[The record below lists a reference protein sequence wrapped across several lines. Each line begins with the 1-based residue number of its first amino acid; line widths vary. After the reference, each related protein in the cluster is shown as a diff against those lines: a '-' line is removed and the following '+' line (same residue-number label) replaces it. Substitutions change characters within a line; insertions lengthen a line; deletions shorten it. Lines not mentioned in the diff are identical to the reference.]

1 MKRNILVSGLF
12 FLLTSSSLV
21 ASPKDISLRFE
32 LTGCKYDSLAAV
44 LFYGPNPEGKDL
56 EYRVKGA
63 SKDGSDWTFSVPDSI
78 YRMTSN
84 LRLRDFMSGGF
95 IRFATDGHS
104 GSLPFV
110 TDESVGM
117 HVKASFVS
125 RDEVKS
131 GTMIN
136 DKFRIDNPTPEFIAA
151 EIVPASFCSFTD
163 PNNPQKSKEELLQE
177 YLNSIKEHPLSR
189 ALVRKVYLSLAKFPN
204 QESLQR
210 VYNAFSKEAQATY
223 YGAMIGKSVPF
234 FKAFQIDVK
243 LTNCKTRQQELV
255 LSDFSKP
262 NLLLFSAS
270 WCGPCHAAIPLM
282 KQIYKDLGADINM
295 TYISLDEPD
304 SRPQWYELMEK
315 EQIPWRSMAVEGNLT
330 VRQIRDNY
338 SVTGIP
344 NMTLVLPD
352 KSRKVIDLRN
362 EADKEWLYKLL
373 GK

>member
-1 MKRNILVSGLF
+1 MKRNSLVSGLF
-12 FLLTSSSLV
+12 FLLSSSSLI
-21 ASPKDISLRFE
+21 ASPKDISFRFE

-44 LFYGPNPEGKDL
+44 LFYGPNSEGRDF
-56 EYRVKGA
+56 EYRVKGS

-84 LRLRDFMSGGF
+84 LRLRDFISGGF
-95 IRFATDGHS
+95 IRFATEGHS

-110 TDESVGM
+110 TNESAGM
-117 HVKASFVS
+117 HIIASFVR
-125 RDEVKS
+125 RDEVQS
-131 GTMIN
+131 GTMTN
-136 DKFRIDNPTPEFIAA
+136 DIFKMDKPASEFTAVGT
-151 EIVPASFCSFTD
+151 VPASFCTFTD
-163 PNNPQKSKEELLQE
+163 PDNLQKSKEELLKE
-177 YLNSIKEHPLSR
+177 YMNTINEYPQSR
-189 ALVRKVYLSLAKFPN
+189 ALVRKVYLSMAKFPDK
-204 QESLQR
+204 ESLQR

-223 YGAMIGKSVPF
+223 YGEMIGKSVPF
-234 FKAFQIDVK
+234 FKTFQLDVK

-262 NLLLFSAS
+262 NLLLFSTS

-282 KQIYKDLGADINM
+282 KQIYKDLGKDINM

-315 EQIPWRSMAVEGNLT
+315 EQIPWRSMTVEGNLT
-330 VRQIRDNY
+330 VRQVRDNY
-338 SVTGIP
+338 MVTGIP

-362 EADKEWLYKLL
+362 DADKEWLYKLL

>member
-1 MKRNILVSGLF
+1 MKRTILVSGLF
-12 FLLTSSSLV
+12 LLLASSSLQ
-21 ASPKDISLRFE
+21 ASPKEIRFRFE
-32 LTGCKYDSLAAV
+32 LMGCKYDSLSAV
-44 LFYGPNPEGKDL
+44 LFYGPNLEGRDL
-56 EYRVKGA
+56 EYRVKG
-63 SKDGSDWTFSVPDSI
+63 SSTDGSDWTFSVPDSI

-84 LRLRDFMSGGF
+84 LRLRDFMSAGF
-95 IRFATDGHS
+95 IRFVSAGHS

-110 TDESVGM
+110 TNESEGM
-117 HVKASFVS
+117 HIKASFVR
-125 RDEVKS
+125 RDIVQS
-131 GTMIN
+131 GAMTN
-136 DKFRIDNPTPEFIAA
+136 DVFTVDNTAPEFTALA
-151 EIVPASFCSFTD
+151 TVPASFCAFTD
-163 PNNPQKSKEELLQE
+163 PDNPQKSKEELLKE
-177 YLNSIKEHPLSR
+177 YLSTIKEYPQSR
-189 ALVRKVYLSLAKFPN
+189 ALVRKVYLSMAKFPD

-223 YGAMIGKSVPF
+223 YGEMIGKSLPL
-234 FKAFQIDVK
+234 FKAFQLDVK

-282 KQIYKDLGADINM
+282 KQIYKDLGKDINM

-304 SRPQWYELMEK
+304 SRPQWYELLEK
-315 EQIPWRSMAVEGNLT
+315 EQIPWRSMTVEGNLT
-330 VRQIRDNY
+330 VRQVRDNY

-344 NMTLVLPD
+344 NMTLILPD

-362 EADKEWLYKLL
+362 DEDKAWLYKML

>member
-1 MKRNILVSGLF
+1 MKTNIIVSCLF
-12 FLLTSSSLV
+12 FLLSSSSLV
-21 ASPKDISLRFE
+21 ASPKDISFRFE

-56 EYRVKGA
+56 EYRVKGSSA
-63 SKDGSDWTFSVPDSI
+63 DGSDWTFTVPDSI

-84 LRLRDFMSGGF
+84 LRLRDFMPGGF
-95 IRFATDGHS
+95 IRFAIEGHS

-117 HVKASFVS
+117 HIKASFIS

-131 GTMIN
+131 ATMIN
-136 DKFRIDNPTPEFIAA
+136 DKFRIDNPTSEFTTGEIA
-151 EIVPASFCSFTD
+151 PSSFCTFIDSK
-163 PNNPQKSKEELLQE
+163 NPRKSKEDLLQE
-177 YLNSIKEHPLSR
+177 YLTVIKQNPQSR
-189 ALVRKVYLSLAKFPN
+189 ALFRKVYLSIAKFPD

-210 VYNAFSKEAQATY
+210 VYNAFSTEAKATY
-223 YGAMIGKSVPF
+223 YGLMIEKSVPF
-234 FKAFQIDVK
+234 FKAFQLDVK
-243 LTNCKTRQQELV
+243 LTNCKTKQQELV

-270 WCGPCHAAIPLM
+270 WCGPCHSAIPLM
-282 KQIYKDLGADINM
+282 KQIYKDLGKDINM
-295 TYISLDEPD
+295 TYVSLDEPD
-304 SRPQWYELMEK
+304 SRSQWYELVEK
-315 EQIPWRSMAVEGNLT
+315 EQIPWRCMAVEDNLT
-330 VRQIRDNY
+330 VRQVRDNY
-338 SVTGIP
+338 SVTAIP

-352 KSRKVIDLRN
+352 KTRKVIDLRN